1 MSEPTPLPVSP
12 APSKGLLSGTAALIV
27 GAIGMAAMAAS
38 AFVPAPWGTLVGVV
52 GFLGAALAG
61 LAAPPP
67 RFAEGKPLL
76 QGTAFTIATSVL
88 ALAQQAWP
96 FIPPAFQPVA
106 LAVVGLVAWL
116 TGRSMPALGTAA
128 VPPPEP
134 PKVDNVVD
142 AARVFDKGPQP

>member
-1 MSEPTPLPVSP
+1 M
-12 APSKGLLSGTAALIV
+12 AAL
-27 GAIGMAAMAAS
+27 AAA
-38 AFVPAPWGTLVGVV
+38 AFVPPPWGTLVGVV
-52 GFLGAALAG
+52 GFLCAALAG

-67 RFAEGKPLL
+67 KFAEGKPLL